1 MTYPTATN
9 GRRRSM
15 RGSGSNE
22 HSGVTQGPT
31 GLVSRCLTPPQ
42 PVRPE
47 KASGTPLSVSGVSLV
62 SVSLQINSRTFRR
75 QEEGVSAAVSRP
87 LRQVRQAHEQTAFV
101 LRQCWDP
108 RGAAETRAALP
119 AQPTSNRYTL
129 QRPTLRRLQAKT
141 TNGSNSA
148 RGRRRQRD
156 PPEILDATSSKRPTA
171 SGTTEMVGVTSDE

>member
-22 HSGVTQGPT
+22 HSGVTQAPT
-31 GLVSRCLTPPQ
+31 WFVSRCLTPQ
-42 PVRPE
+42 QQVRPE
-47 KASGTPLSVSGVSLV
+47 KESGTPLSVSGVSLV
-62 SVSLQINSRTFRR
+62 SVSLQINSRTSRR
-75 QEEGVSAAVSRP
+75 QGEGVSAAVSRQ
-87 LRQVRQAHEQTAFV
+87 LRQVRHAHEQTAFV
-101 LRQCWDP
+101 LRQGWDL

-119 AQPTSNRYTL
+119 PQPTSNHYTL

-141 TNGSNSA
+141 TNNNNSA
-148 RGRRRQRD
+148 RGPRRQRG

-171 SGTTEMVGVTSDE
+171 SGTTEMVGVTSNE